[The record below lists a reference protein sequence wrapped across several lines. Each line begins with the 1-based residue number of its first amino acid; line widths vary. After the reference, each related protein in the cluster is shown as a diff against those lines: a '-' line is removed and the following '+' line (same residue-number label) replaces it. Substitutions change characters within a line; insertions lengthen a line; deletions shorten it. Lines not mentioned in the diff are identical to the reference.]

1 MQSDSTFYSIEY
13 FIFQALSIL
22 GIAFG
27 FLLVDRPEKFADQK
41 LRENA
46 DREIVFDNLEN
57 SEEDTN
63 NATVRDESA
72 EIEIE
77 NWDEDDIEESLKEY
91 SEENF
96 DEIANLTRK
105 RRNAEKKN
113 DYHDG
118 LQKDIEVENA
128 PEDIEPSAETK
139 SYRKIIR
146 YIKNE
151 GIEGNP

>member
-1 MQSDSTFYSIEY
+1 M
-13 FIFQALSIL
+13 
-22 GIAFG
+22 
-27 FLLVDRPEKFADQK
+27 
-41 LRENA
+41 
-46 DREIVFDNLEN
+46 
-57 SEEDTN
+57 
-63 NATVRDESA
+63 RDESA

-105 RRNAEKKN
+105 RRNAEKEN
-113 DYHDG
+113 YYHDG

-151 GIEGNP
+151 GIEGNPCLDICYKSL